1 MDFIETLLWP
11 LRWLV
16 ELVLMLWHQLFT
28 WIGMDPASGL
38 TWLLSIVGLVVVVRS
53 ALIPVTLRQIKAQRR
68 MMDLAPE
75 MKKIQT
81 KYKGKNDQF
90 SREAMSRETMALYKK
105 HGTNPFSSCLPILI
119 QMPVFFSL
127 FYVLRGASE
136 NQTGIAFMDQA
147 LTQSFN
153 EASIF
158 GAPLKM
164 TFTQGWESGNWI
176 VVVLLGLIMILMI
189 ASQFFTQLQIM
200 SKNISDETK
209 NSPMYRQQ
217 KIMLYIIPFAFLFS
231 GVMFPLAL
239 NIYWFT
245 SNIWTMGQQ
254 YIVIKN
260 MPTPGSDAWRER
272 QARLKAKGKLNDEEV
287 AEIDR
292 IEGAAPAQG
301 QRQQPMSKKRAKKSG
316 PGGNPSAAQEKQ
328 TPPAGGKN
336 GSQAGGKKPPSA
348 GGEKPDANGRKK
360 DNGGSGDD

>member
-16 ELVLMLWHQLFT
+16 ELVLAVWHQIFT
-28 WIGMDPASGL
+28 FFGLNPASGL
-38 TWLLSIVGLVVVVRS
+38 TWVLSIIGLVLVVRS
-53 ALIPVTLRQIKAQRR
+53 ALIPITVRQIKSQRR

-75 MKKIQT
+75 MKKIQA
-81 KYKGKNDQF
+81 KYKGKTDQF

-127 FYVLRGASE
+127 FYVLRHAAE
-136 NQTGIAFMDQA
+136 NKTGIGFMNQE
-147 LTQSFN
+147 LTHNFN
-153 EASIF
+153 AAELF

-164 TFTQGWESGNWI
+164 TFTQGWAEQNWVI
-176 VVVLLGLIMILMI
+176 IILLGAIMILMI

-200 SKNISDETK
+200 SKNVSDETK

-217 KIMLYIIPFAFLFS
+217 RILLYIIPFAFIFS
-231 GVMFPLAL
+231 GVTFPLAL

-245 SNIWTMGQQ
+245 SNLWTMGQQ

-260 MPTPGSDAWRER
+260 MPTPGSEAWRQR
-272 QARLKAKGKLNDEEV
+272 QARLKAKGKLTEEEA

-292 IEGAAPAQG
+292 IEGTGEAQG
-301 QRQQPMSKKRAKKSG
+301 QRQQPMSAKRAKK
-316 PGGNPSAAQEKQ
+316 
-328 TPPAGGKN
+328 
-336 GSQAGGKKPPSA
+336 KK
-348 GGEKPDANGRKK
+348 
-360 DNGGSGDD
+360 